1 MKTIYSKFLVVLL
14 AVFAV
19 GCSDDDKLS
28 HTNVSA
34 VEALYAPADNVFMDL
49 GAPGSASFEWQG
61 AVAEDNG
68 VVLYD
73 VMFDKEGGDFSNPV
87 FVAPADGNGFQ
98 KMLTMTF
105 TQLNQVATL
114 AGIESES
121 NGKLIWTVRS
131 SKGLNFVMSPVKRT
145 IEVRRP
151 AGFPAPDQLFITGT
165 ASEGGADVNAALPF
179 KKTGP
184 STFEIYTKLKAGEY
198 QFITRKSGTPEVFYV
213 NEQGGLRQDGSVTY
227 SGEEKVY
234 RLRINFSDGTTNMI
248 EVSKIELWFP
258 PLSSAM
264 FEYTYAGA
272 GKWEALNK
280 RIEFKQES
288 WGRDERYKFKVTL
301 VNGAT
306 TTTEYLGSVNR
317 DNNRPDANT
326 AASFWYL
333 LPVES
338 DNYDFTFKFMG
349 SLDMANVNALIN
361 LSGDAPAYTHSFTA
375 I

>member
-19 GCSDDDKLS
+19 SCSDDDKVS

-49 GAPGSASFEWQG
+49 GARASASFEWQG

-73 VMFDKEGGDFSNPV
+73 VMFDKEGGDFSNPI

-98 KMLTMTF
+98 KMLTMSF
-105 TQLNQVATL
+105 TQLNRIARM
-114 AGIESES
+114 AGIESETI
-121 NGKLIWTVRS
+121 GKLIWTVRS
-131 SKGLNFVMSPVKRT
+131 SKGFNFEMSPEKRT
-145 IEVRRP
+145 IEVLRP
-151 AGFPAPDQLFITGT
+151 AGFPEPDQLFITGT

-184 STFEIYTKLKAGEY
+184 TTFEIYTKLKAGEY
-198 QFITRKSGTPEVFYV
+198 QFITRKVGTPEIFFI
-213 NEQGGLRQDGSVTY
+213 NEEGGLRQDGSMTY
-227 SGEEKVY
+227 SGDEKVY
-234 RLRINFSDGTTNMI
+234 RIKIDFSDGTTSRVEI
-248 EVSKIELWFP
+248 SKIELWFP
-258 PLSSAM
+258 PLSAAM

-280 RIEFKQES
+280 RIEFKAES
-288 WGRDERYKFKVTL
+288 WGRDERYKFKLTTVD
-301 VNGAT
+301 GAT
-306 TTTEYLGSVNR
+306 TSAEYLGSVTR
-317 DNNRPDANT
+317 DNNRPDAGT
-326 AASFWYL
+326 AASFWFL
-333 LPVES
+333 VPVE
-338 DNYDFTFKFMG
+338 NNGYDYSFKFMG
-349 SLDMANVNALIN
+349 SLDMQNVNAYIN
-361 LSGDAPAYTHSFTA
+361 LGGDAASYTHSFTV